1 MSINIYEEVGMLLK
15 FGLEN
20 NLIGKYDAVI
30 SRNEIMSLLKLEDWE
45 DVDLSN
51 KKVPEYPTEI
61 LNNICNWAIK
71 NNIIE
76 DSIVVRDL
84 FDTEIMGKLTPTA
97 TQIIDKFHSLAKNSG
112 VESATDNYYSFAQK
126 SNYIRTDRIAKNMHW
141 FSNTEYGDMEITV
154 NLSKPEKDPRDIA
167 KERLLPPSAY
177 PKCLLCYEN
186 VGYAGRFNHPA
197 RQNHR
202 VIPFDL
208 GGEEWFL
215 QYSPYVY
222 YNEHA
227 IVFAGEHRPMKINR
241 DAFNRLTSF
250 VEQMPHY
257 FLGSNADLPIVGGS
271 ILSHDHYQ
279 GGHHEFPMA
288 KSPVETKI
296 TFKGFEDIEA
306 GIVKWPMS
314 VIRIKGA
321 DRTRL
326 VDLAVKIL
334 DTWREYS
341 DESLGIFAHSE
352 NTPHNTVTPIARRRG
367 NDFELDLV
375 LRNNRTDEENP
386 LGIFHPHADV
396 HNIKKENIGL
406 IEVMGLA
413 VLPGRLKEELEILG
427 KYLVADDYAEKIK
440 NDAKVEKHLVWV
452 KKIKEK
458 YSNIDSNNVE
468 KILKDE
474 VGVTFSKVL
483 EYAGVYKRDI
493 EGKNGFLRFIEK
505 VNSL

>member
-20 NLIGKYDAVI
+20 NLIGKYDAII
-30 SRNEIMSLLKLEDWE
+30 SRNEIMNLLKLEDWE
-45 DVDLSN
+45 NIDLTN
-51 KKVPEYPTEI
+51 REVPKYPNEI
-61 LNNICNWAIK
+61 LENICKWAIE

-76 DSIVVRDL
+76 DSIVVKDL

-97 TQIIDKFHSLAKNSG
+97 TQIIDRFHSLSEKEG
-112 VESATDNYYSFAQK
+112 VEAATNDYYSFAQK
-126 SNYIRTDRIAKNMHW
+126 TNYIRTDRIAKNMHW

-208 GGEEWFL
+208 AGEEWFL

-241 DAFNRLTSF
+241 DAFNRITTF
-250 VEQMPHY
+250 VEKLPHY

-288 KSPVETKI
+288 KSPIETKLV
-296 TFKGFEDIEA
+296 FKGFEDVET

-314 VIRIKGA
+314 VIRIKSS
-321 DRTRL
+321 DRARL

-341 DESLGIFAHSE
+341 DESLGILAHSGD
-352 NTPHNTVTPIARRRG
+352 TPHNTVTPIGRRRG
-367 NDFELDLV
+367 EKFELDLV

-427 KYLVADDYAEKIK
+427 RYMVADDYAEKIK
-440 NDAKVEKHLVWV
+440 NDAKVEKHLAWAE
-452 KKIKEK
+452 KIYNK
-458 YSNIDSNNVE
+458 YSDINGENVD

-474 VGVTFSKVL
+474 VGVTFSRVL
-483 EYAGVYKRDI
+483 EYAGVYKRDA
-493 EGKNGFLRFIEK
+493 EGQNGFLRFVEK

>member
-1 MSINIYEEVGMLLK
+1 MNIYGEVGLLLK
-15 FGLEN
+15 YALKN
-20 NLIGKYDAVI
+20 DLIGRYDEII
-30 SRNEIMSLLKLEDWE
+30 SRNEIMALLKLEDWE
-45 DVDLSN
+45 ETDLSN
-51 KKVPEYPTEI
+51 EVIPEYPAEI
-61 LNNICNWAIK
+61 LNNICDWAVE
-71 NNIIE
+71 NGIIE
-76 DSIVVRDL
+76 DSMGVRDL

-97 TQIIDKFHSLAKNSG
+97 TQVIDKFIRLSSMGG
-112 VESATDNYYSFAQK
+112 VETATDNYYSFAQK
-126 SNYIRTDRIAKNMHW
+126 TNYIRTDRIAKNMHW
-141 FSNTEYGDMEITV
+141 FSGTEYGDMEITV

-186 VGYAGRFNHPA
+186 VGYAGRLNHPA

-202 VIPFDL
+202 VIPFFL
-208 GGEEWFL
+208 NGEEWFL

-227 IVFAGEHRPMKINR
+227 IVFSGEHRPMKINR
-241 DAFNRLTSF
+241 DAFDRITAF

-288 KSPVETKI
+288 KSPVEKNI
-296 TFKGFEDIEA
+296 LFNGFEDVEA

-314 VIRIKGA
+314 VIRLKGA
-321 DRTRL
+321 ARER
-326 VDLAVKIL
+326 VVELAVKIL
-334 DTWREYS
+334 DAWRGYS
-341 DESLGIFAHSE
+341 DESLGIYAF
-352 NTPHNTVTPIARRRG
+352 TGDVPHNTVTPIGRRRG
-367 NDFELDLV
+367 KDFELDLV
-375 LRNNRTDEENP
+375 LRNNRTSDEHP

-427 KYLVADDYAEKIK
+427 QYMVSSDYAEKIK
-440 NDAKVEKHLVWV
+440 NDPKVEKHLAWAENIH
-452 KKIKEK
+452 KK
-458 YSNIDSNNVE
+458 YSDLTAENISR
-468 KILKDE
+468 ILQDE
-474 VGVTFSKVL
+474 VGITFSRVL
-483 EYAGVYKRDI
+483 EDAGVYKRNE
-493 EGKNGFLRFIEK
+493 EGQAGFLRFVEK
-505 VNSL
+505 VNG

>member
-1 MSINIYEEVGMLLK
+1 MNIYREVGLLLK
-15 FGLEN
+15 YALKNE
-20 NLIGKYDAVI
+20 LIGKYDEII
-30 SRNEIMSLLKLEDWE
+30 SRNEIMALLKLEDWE
-45 DVDLSN
+45 EADLSN
-51 KKVPEYPTEI
+51 ETVPEYPAEL
-61 LNNICNWAIK
+61 LNNICDWAAEK
-71 NNIIE
+71 GIIE
-76 DSIVVRDL
+76 NSIGVRDL

-97 TQIIDKFHSLAKNSG
+97 TQVIDKFIRLSSLGG
-112 VESATDNYYSFAQK
+112 VETATDNYYSFAQK
-126 SNYIRTDRIAKNMHW
+126 TNYIRTDRIAKNMHW

-186 VGYAGRFNHPA
+186 VGYSGRLNHPA

-202 VIPFDL
+202 VIPFFL
-208 GGEEWFL
+208 NGEEWFL

-227 IVFAGEHRPMKINR
+227 IVFSGEHRPMKINR
-241 DAFNRLTSF
+241 DAFDRITSF
-250 VEQMPHY
+250 VGQMPHY

-288 KSPVETKI
+288 KSPVEKAVY
-296 TFKGFEDIEA
+296 FRGFEDVRA

-314 VIRIKGA
+314 VIRLRGA
-321 DRTRL
+321 VRERV

-334 DTWREYS
+334 DAWRGYS
-341 DESLGIFAHSE
+341 DESLGIYAFSE
-352 NTPHNTVTPIARRRG
+352 DIPHNTVTPIGRRRG

-375 LRNNRTDEENP
+375 LRNNRTSDEHP

-427 KYLVADDYAEKIK
+427 EYLISDDYAEKIK
-440 NDAKVEKHLVWV
+440 NDPKVEKHSAWAENIH
-452 KKIKEK
+452 KK
-458 YSNIDSNNVE
+458 YSSLTAENIGKV
-468 KILKDE
+468 LQDE
-474 VGVTFSKVL
+474 VGITFSRVL
-483 EYAGVYKRDI
+483 EDAGVYKRDE
-493 EGKNGFLRFIEK
+493 EGQAGFLRFIEK
-505 VNSL
+505 VNG